1 MTAVEK
7 HKMHHTTYYNV
18 HHTYVYTYSNKK
30 KGREI
35 MVIVRKVDIIC
46 KGDNIRTISAK
57 LDVF

>member
-1 MTAVEK
+1 
-7 HKMHHTTYYNV
+7 MHHTTYYNV
-18 HHTYVYTYSNKK
+18 HHTYAYTYSNKK
-30 KGREI
+30 KRREI